1 MPAHTELLDALA
13 ALLRYPDDGLPR
25 HARACLAAST
35 TCPAAG
41 AALQRF
47 ADEIAGASIAAL
59 QEQYTETFDMS
70 PTCAL
75 DVGWHL
81 FGDTHKRGGFMAG
94 LGEDLRRAGVGDTGE
109 LPDHL
114 TQVLALLGREEA
126 ARASALAEVVAPAI
140 ATVRR
145 ALDARK
151 SPYAHVLAAVQDAV
165 GGLRAE
171 REEVT
176 RP

>member
-1 MPAHTELLDALA
+1 MPGHTELLDGLA
-13 ALLRYPDDGLPR
+13 ALLRYPDDGLQR
-25 HARACLAAST
+25 RARACLAVST
-35 TCPAAG
+35 RCPPAA

-47 ADEIAGASIAAL
+47 ADEIAGASIAEL

-70 PTCAL
+70 PACAL

-81 FGDTHKRGGFMAG
+81 FGDTHKRGAFMAG
-94 LGEDLRRAGVGDTGE
+94 LGEDLRRAGIQGSE

-114 TQVLALLGREEA
+114 TQVLALVGREEP

-165 GGLRAE
+165 AGVRAA

-176 RP
+176 RR

>member
-1 MPAHTELLDALA
+1 MRKWTLWMTFLALVLVVGTAPVLA
-13 ALLRYPDDGLPR
+13 APKG
-25 HARACLAAST
+25 
-35 TCPAAG
+35 
-41 AALQRF
+41 Q
-47 ADEIAGASIAAL
+47 IVI
-59 QEQYTETFDMS
+59 
-70 PTCAL
+70 AL
-75 DVGWHL
+75 DTDTPTMDPHGHQERVGHNVGWHL

-94 LGEDLRRAGVGDTGE
+94 LGEDLRRAGIQGSAE

-114 TQVLALLGREEA
+114 TQVLALVGREEPT
-126 ARASALAEVVAPAI
+126 RASALAEVVAPAI

-171 REEVT
+171 GEEVT

>member
-1 MPAHTELLDALA
+1 MPGHTELLDGLA
-13 ALLRYPDDGLPR
+13 ALLRYPDDGLQR
-25 HARACLAAST
+25 RARACAAASA

-47 ADEIAGASIAAL
+47 ADAIAGASIAEL

-70 PTCAL
+70 PACAL
-75 DVGWHL
+75 EVGWHL

-94 LGEDLRRAGVGDTGE
+94 LGEDLRRAGIRDTGE

-114 TQVLALLGREEA
+114 TQVLALVGREEP

-140 ATVRR
+140 ATVHR

-151 SPYAHVLAAVQDAV
+151 SPYAHVLAAVQNAV
-165 GGLRAE
+165 AGVRAE
-171 REEVT
+171 CREVT